1 MKYAVITITLYY
13 TDDEGK
19 QTIKIN
25 LKNGDE
31 KEQIEKFIIGYKT
44 VMEYCNLDFEYLL
57 VESIFI
63 EYYKKE
69 ILDITKLDI

>member
-31 KEQIEKFIIGYKT
+31 KSRLK
-44 VMEYCNLDFEYLL
+44 NL
-57 VESIFI
+57 
-63 EYYKKE
+63 
-69 ILDITKLDI
+69 